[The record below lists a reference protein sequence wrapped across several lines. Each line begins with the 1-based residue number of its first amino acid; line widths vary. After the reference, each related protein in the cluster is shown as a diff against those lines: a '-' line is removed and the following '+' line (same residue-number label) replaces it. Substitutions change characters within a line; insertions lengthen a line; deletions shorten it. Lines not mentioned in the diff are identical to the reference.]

1 MRQYA
6 GYRSASL
13 VLFVAGFLTFA
24 MIYVAQG
31 VLPAVSDDFGVSPAS
46 ASLTLSLTTLPL
58 AFAVLIA
65 ASWSEGHG
73 RRVLIVAALLGGSAL
88 TLVGAASPNFAT
100 LLGVRIL
107 TGLALA
113 GLPAVAMAYV
123 AEEVPASGLGGA
135 MGLYISGTGLGGMAG
150 RLTGG
155 LVAGTF
161 SWRWA
166 LAGIGLAGLLGGL
179 WVARRL
185 PPSRHFVPDPAGLPG
200 RLRSLRLPLR
210 DPVLLRLAACG
221 FVLMGCVVS
230 FYNYLQYR
238 LAAPPFDHD
247 PSVVALVFVLYLA
260 GTVGANWLGRLT
272 DRHSRRNVLLL
283 GLAVMVA
290 GALLSLPDTLA
301 LVLVGTAAITFG
313 FFGAHAV
320 ASGWVGGLSAHR
332 RAQASSLYL
341 FAYHVGS
348 AVVGFT
354 GGVLYG
360 GHGWAGEVI
369 IVLLLLGIAVVVATR
384 LPSGAG
390 HTGPPVVP

>member
-1 MRQYA
+1 M
-6 GYRSASL
+6 
-13 VLFVAGFLTFA
+13 LFAAGFLTFA
-24 MIYVAQG
+24 MIYVVQG
-31 VLPAVSDDFGVSPAS
+31 VLPAVSKDFGVSPAS
-46 ASLTLSLTTLPL
+46 ASLTLSLTTLPIAL
-58 AFAVLIA
+58 TVIVA

-73 RRVLIVAALLGGSAL
+73 RRALIVAPVIGGSLL
-88 TLVGAASPNFAT
+88 TLAAAASPNFAA
-100 LLGVRIL
+100 LLVVRII

-123 AEEVPASGLGGA
+123 AEEVPPGNLGSA
-135 MGLYISGTGLGGMAG
+135 MGLYVSGTGLGGMVG

-155 LVAGTF
+155 LVAGVA

-166 LAGIGLAGLLGGL
+166 LALVGIAGVLGGL

-185 PPSRHFVPDPAGLPG
+185 PASRNFVPDPAGLG
-200 RLRSLRLPLR
+200 SRLRALRLPLR
-210 DPVLLRLAACG
+210 DPVLLGLAACG
-221 FVLMGCVVS
+221 FVLMGCIVS

-238 LAAPPFDHD
+238 LAGPPFDLR
-247 PSVVALVFVLYLA
+247 PSVIALVFVLYLS

-272 DRHSRRNVLLL
+272 DRRGRRSVLLL
-283 GLAVMVA
+283 GLLVMVA
-290 GALLSLPDTLA
+290 GALLSLPDSLW
-301 LVLVGTAAITFG
+301 LVLVGAAALTFG

-320 ASGWVGGLSAHR
+320 ASGWIGALAGHR

-341 FAYHVGS
+341 FAYYVGS
-348 AVVGFT
+348 AVVGFG

-360 GHGWAGEVI
+360 EHGWAGEVGTVL
-369 IVLLLLGIAVVVATR
+369 VLLAAAVLVAAR